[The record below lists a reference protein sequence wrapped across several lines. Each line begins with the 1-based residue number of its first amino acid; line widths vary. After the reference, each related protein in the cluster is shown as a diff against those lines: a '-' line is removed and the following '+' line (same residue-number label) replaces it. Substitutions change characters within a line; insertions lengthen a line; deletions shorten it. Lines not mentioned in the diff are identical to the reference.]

1 MVDPAS
7 LDDASVDTVKSDDVG
22 CAEECIGEQTEYTP
36 NAVLGEDIQ
45 GIVNSQVI
53 FHYDTL
59 DGQRR
64 GCGGRTLS
72 SIIADSSRNDSQYD
86 RPPRRA
92 VSRGRR
98 GCNKA
103 GNSA

>member
-7 LDDASVDTVKSDDVG
+7 LDDACVDTVKSDDVG
-22 CAEECIGEQTEYTP
+22 CTEECIGEQTEYTP
-36 NAVLGEDIQ
+36 NAVLSEDIQ
-45 GIVNSQVI
+45 RIVNSQVV
-53 FHYDTL
+53 FHCDTL
-59 DGQRR
+59 EGQRR
-64 GCGGRTLS
+64 GCGGRTLG

-92 VSRGRR
+92 VSRSRR
-98 GCNKA
+98 GSNKT